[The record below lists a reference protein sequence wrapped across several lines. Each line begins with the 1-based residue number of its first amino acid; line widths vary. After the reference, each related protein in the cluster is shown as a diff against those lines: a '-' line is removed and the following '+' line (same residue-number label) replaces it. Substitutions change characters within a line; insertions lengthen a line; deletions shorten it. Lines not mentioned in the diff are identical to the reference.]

1 MFLFQ
6 FPGHFYEIQQDV
18 LKHVGAGFF
27 LSPFLSYRWV
37 KPGDGFGTQNDVE
50 KKIGQSGQ
58 VGERR
63 KG

>member
-1 MFLFQ
+1 MKYSKMYSSMWEQ
-6 FPGHFYEIQQDV
+6 
-18 LKHVGAGFF
+18 AFF

-37 KPGDGFGTQNDVE
+37 KPGDEFGTQKDVE
-50 KKIGQSGQ
+50 KKIGQSVQ